1 MFGEGAGGLG
11 DVGEGVAGPFE
22 EHEGVR
28 GGDAGLVGLGLD
40 GCYERFGEDVGEGGG
55 VVERVEALPDRSAG
69 GPVGVV
75 GVGLEEEAEDEGQ
88 SLRREFWGGVLVL
101 ECRLRTES
109 CRPSFCIRSFRECS
123 SAILLAVELLV
134 NASTVGSS
142 ELVGPSMGAV
152 SAMMEL
158 PGLTS
163 LGVVEEWRRG
173 DGSGGGGREGVFSL
187 SRSLSWWFGG
197 CSAGHAWKCGV

>member
-22 EHEGVR
+22 EHEGIR
-28 GGDAGLVGLGLD
+28 GGNAGLVGLGLD

-55 VVERVEALPDRSAG
+55 VVERVEALPDRGAG

-88 SLRREFWGGVLVL
+88 SLRREFWGVLVL
-101 ECRLRTES
+101 ECRLRIES

-158 PGLTS
+158 AGLTS
-163 LGVVEEWRRG
+163 LGVVGEMVWW
-173 DGSGGGGREGVFSL
+173 GGGREGGRGF
-187 SRSLSWWFGG
+187 SRSHARYRGGLGG